1 MNSRFVSMAAAAGM
15 VAFVAACTT
24 SYPDYPGSPGS
35 GRQFYAPMGDLT
47 GTSWVLESG
56 TPIPASP
63 APQPAATPTVQSGTV
78 QTAPALTP
86 APAPTP
92 WLLSERG
99 ARPTLR
105 FSADQGSVSGGTGC
119 NTYFGTVHGSGNSI
133 SFGPLATTKMM
144 CFDVL
149 AVQEIQYL
157 EMLSKVTSFSSNGA
171 NLMLNT
177 SDGRQL
183 VFSQLV
189 HVVGG
194 TAETYNYVCD
204 DGLYFSA
211 SYDPNAGLAAI
222 KLSTGATDTL
232 AQQVAGSGVSYASQ
246 RHNLRAKGNEA
257 LLTTLYDGVTHRCTA
272 PLSPQG

>member
-1 MNSRFVSMAAAAGM
+1 MAAVAGM
-15 VAFVAACTT
+15 VAFAAACGTT
-24 SYPDYPGSPGS
+24 YPDYPGSPGS

-56 TPIPASP
+56 TPIAAAP
-63 APQPAATPTVQSGTV
+63 APQPAPAQGTV
-78 QTAPALTP
+78 QTAPAATP
-86 APAPTP
+86 AQATTP
-92 WLLSERG
+92 WLLPDRG
-99 ARPTLR
+99 SRPTLR
-105 FSADQGSVSGGTGC
+105 FSADQGSVSGATGC

-144 CFDVL
+144 CFDSL

-157 EMLSKVTSFSSNGA
+157 DILAKVSSFSSSGA
-171 NLMLNT
+171 NLTLST

-183 VFSQLV
+183 TFSPLV
-189 HVVGG
+189 HMVGG
-194 TAETYNYVCD
+194 SAETYNYVCD

-232 AQQVAGSGVSYASQ
+232 AQQVAGSGVSYVSQ
-246 RHNLRAKGNEA
+246 RHSLRAKGNEA
-257 LLTTLYDGVTHRCTA
+257 MLTTLYDGATHRCTA
-272 PLSPQG
+272 PLSPPG

>member
-1 MNSRFVSMAAAAGM
+1 MNSRFVSMAAVAGM
-15 VAFVAACTT
+15 VAFVAACGST
-24 SYPDYPGSPGS
+24 YPDYPGAPGS

-56 TPIPASP
+56 TPIAAAPAGT
-63 APQPAATPTVQSGTV
+63 APAAQGTV
-78 QTAPALTP
+78 QTAPAAAP
-86 APAPTP
+86 APAATP
-92 WLLSERG
+92 WLLPDRG

-105 FSADQGSVSGGTGC
+105 FSADQGSVSGATGC

-144 CFDVL
+144 CFDALV
-149 AVQEIQYL
+149 VQEIQYL
-157 EMLSKVTSFSSNGA
+157 DILAKVSSFSSDGA
-171 NLMLNT
+171 HLTLST

-189 HVVGG
+189 RVVGG
-194 TAETYNYVCD
+194 SAETYNYVCD

-211 SYDPNAGLAAI
+211 SYDPNAGLATI

-246 RHNLRAKGNEA
+246 RHSLRAKASEA
-257 LLTTLYDGVTHRCTA
+257 MLTTLYDGVTHRCTA

>member
-1 MNSRFVSMAAAAGM
+1 MISRFASMAAVASM
-15 VAFVAACTT
+15 VALVAACATT
-24 SYPDYPGSPGS
+24 YPDYPGSPGS

-47 GTSWVLESG
+47 GTTWVLESG
-56 TPIPASP
+56 TPIPGTASS
-63 APQPAATPTVQSGTV
+63 QPAQGGTPG
-78 QTAPALTP
+78 ATP

-92 WLLSERG
+92 WLLPDRG

-119 NTYFGTVHGSGNSI
+119 NTYFGTVYGSGNSL

-144 CFDVL
+144 CFDAL

-157 EMLSKVTSFSSNGA
+157 DILSKVNSFSSDGQH
-171 NLMLNT
+171 LTLRT
-177 SDGRQL
+177 GDGRQL
-183 VFSQLV
+183 VFSPLV
-189 HVVGG
+189 HQVGG

-211 SYDPNAGLAAI
+211 AFDPNGGTATI

-232 AQQVAGSGVSYASQ
+232 TQQVAGSGVSYSSQ
-246 RHNLRAKGNEA
+246 RHALRGKGNEA
-257 LLTTLYDGVTHRCTA
+257 MLTTLYDGVTRRCTA
-272 PLSPQG
+272 PLAPQG

>member
-1 MNSRFVSMAAAAGM
+1 MNSRFVSMAAVAGM

-24 SYPDYPGSPGS
+24 SYPDYPGQPGS

-56 TPIPASP
+56 TPIAAAPAAQP
-63 APQPAATPTVQSGTV
+63 APAQDAV
-78 QTAPALTP
+78 QTAPAAAP
-86 APAPTP
+86 APAATP
-92 WLLSERG
+92 WLLPNRG
-99 ARPTLR
+99 SRPTLR
-105 FSADQGSVSGGTGC
+105 FSADQGSVSGATGC

-157 EMLSKVTSFSSNGA
+157 DILSKVNSFSSDGA
-171 NLMLNT
+171 HLTLAT
-177 SDGRQL
+177 GDGRQL

-189 HVVGG
+189 HIVGG
-194 TAETYNYVCD
+194 AAETYNYVCD
-204 DGLYFSA
+204 DGSYFSA

-232 AQQVAGSGVSYASQ
+232 AQQVTGSGVSYASQ
-246 RHNLRAKGNEA
+246 RHSLRAKGNEA
-257 LLTTLYDGVTHRCTA
+257 MLTTLYDGATHRCTA